1 MKLDFNQLHTHSC
14 ASKRDALSKVSDL
27 VSEAKRLGQRS
38 VAVTDHG
45 ILHSIP
51 ELFREC
57 AKQGIK
63 PIAGCELYLTD
74 DVHNP
79 ESKTNYH
86 QLLLAINDTGW
97 KNLMKLSSEAFHHFH
112 NRPRIDWAMME
123 KYSEGIIATSSCL
136 SGCIPKSI
144 IARDGQTAI
153 LLNRYKR
160 IFGDRFYLEIQPT
173 PIPEQQIVNKELVR
187 RSKMFSVPIIATGDV
202 HYAKQEDYKAHQGML
217 ALGWSKKLKHP
228 DEPAYP
234 CEEHYWMKPG
244 ELILEE
250 FVAQGFDREVI
261 IEAINNTGK
270 IVDLVDFKLEKKKD
284 LLPEFPLPEGVID
297 KNRYIGDLV
306 KEGMLRKYQPVTKEV
321 VERIKFELDVI
332 REKGYVDYF
341 LVVADAIKHG
351 KEIGIIFA
359 PGRGS
364 GGGSVVAYC
373 LDITEVDPLEYGL
386 YFERF
391 LDVTRFKMPDI
402 DTDVEDV
409 RRYELINYLRSKYG
423 TDKVSQVANYGRMT
437 ARLAFKNACMVYD
450 IPFKEAKR
458 ITELVDNSPNMTIE
472 KARSLNQELVYFM
485 DTCSD
490 KFKQKDNNAFVSAR
504 EISWMAQKFEGVID
518 KLGKHAGG
526 VLIASEP
533 IADYFPTYLP
543 DHNDKDTVVSQWDKD
558 DLEELGGVKFDFL
571 GLKTLRMIGLAVKS
585 IEAEHGIKIDAN
597 EIMRS
602 PKDPKVY
609 ELISTGK
616 TQNMFQFGSSMMQ
629 GLCQRVAP
637 KEFMDI
643 VAITSL
649 GRPAALNSGDTQRWI
664 DIRNGASEE
673 VYSHPD
679 EVQVTGETKG
689 IIAFQEH
696 VMKLVNVFAGW
707 TLGKGDSLRKKSVE
721 ELETMRDEFVS
732 DAANLSGCDTL
743 ESVMAFE
750 ICMHEL
756 WDRII
761 AYSGYGFN
769 KSHAVAYSMIT
780 YMTAWLEVYYPANWI
795 AAIMSTKMS
804 DKETIAQGLADIK
817 ANGFEFN
824 PPDINK
830 SELIFTAHNNK
841 ITFPLSVIN
850 GVGDKAVQAI
860 MDARKP
866 LGIGS
871 KGYKVASN
879 EKERGF
885 AIDAYIKTPIPEE
898 PFTSLED
905 ILSRIPKR
913 TLNAKVMKGLIF
925 AGAFDSLYPTTTR
938 FGIYANY
945 LQLKGESSNKI
956 ASILGDM
963 PPWNDTEKANWE
975 KDLLGVYISCHP
987 LQKYHFRNWQE
998 FSEGGKALVGGIVT
1012 KVKSFLDKKKNK
1024 MAFVSLDTYQG
1035 QREVVV
1041 FSSTYSKFE
1050 HLLKVDSVVMIDG
1063 KKQNESLL
1071 ANSIKTLEV

>member
-1 MKLDFNQLHTHSC
+1 MDRLDFVQLHTHSC

-27 VSEAKRLGQRS
+27 VAEAKRLGQRGI
-38 VAVTDHG
+38 AVTDHG
-45 ILHSIP
+45 VLHSIP
-51 ELFREC
+51 ELYREC
-57 AKQGIK
+57 RKQGIK
-63 PIAGCELYLTD
+63 PVAGFEGYLCE
-74 DVHNP
+74 DVNDP
-79 ESKTNYH
+79 ECKTNYH
-86 QLLLAINDTGW
+86 QVLIAINETGW
-97 KNLMKLSSEAFHHFH
+97 KNLMRLSSEAFTHFH
-112 NRPRIDWAMME
+112 NRPRFDWAMME

-136 SGCIPKSI
+136 SGVIPKAI
-144 IARDGQTAI
+144 INGGNAMGYLR
-153 LLNRYKR
+153 RYER

-173 PIPEQQIVNKELVR
+173 PIPEQQIVNKVLVDIAEVTGV
-187 RSKMFSVPIIATGDV
+187 KLVATGDV
-202 HYAKQEDYKAHQGML
+202 HYAKQEDYLAHQGVL
-217 ALGWSKKLKHP
+217 ALGWAKKLKHP

-250 FVAQGFDREVI
+250 FVSQGFDRETI
-261 IEAINNTGK
+261 ITAINNTGV
-270 IVDLVDFKLEKKKD
+270 ILDRVDFDLKKKKD
-284 LLPEFPLPEGVID
+284 LLPEFPLPQGVTD
-297 KNRYIGDLV
+297 KNTYIGQLV
-306 KEGMLRKYQPVTKEV
+306 KEGMLRKYKPVTQEV
-321 VERIKFELDVI
+321 VDRIKFELSVI
-332 REKGYVDYF
+332 KEKGYVDYF
-341 LVVADAIKHG
+341 LVVADAIKWG
-351 KEIGIIFA
+351 KENDIIFA

-391 LDVTRFKMPDI
+391 LDISRFKMPDI

-472 KARSLNQELVYFM
+472 KARSLHPGLVYFM

-504 EISWMAQKFEGVID
+504 EISWMASKFEGVID

-533 IADYFPTYLP
+533 IAEYFPTYLP
-543 DHNDKDTVVSQWDKD
+543 DHNDKGTVVSQWDKD

-585 IEAEHGIKIDAN
+585 IETEHGVKIDPN

-664 DIRNGASEE
+664 DIRNGLSEE

-721 ELETMRDEFVS
+721 ELEAMREEFLNDS
-732 DAANLSGCDTL
+732 IGLRGELPTSGFA
-743 ESVMAFE
+743 SQMN
-750 ICMHEL
+750 EL

-780 YMTAWLEVYYPANWI
+780 YMTAWLELYYPAHWLS
-795 AAIMSTKMS
+795 AIMSTKMG
-804 DKETIAQGLADIK
+804 DKEVIAQGLADIK
-817 ANGFEFN
+817 SNGFEFN

-830 SELIFTAHNNK
+830 SELIFTAHDNK

-860 MDARKP
+860 MDAR
-866 LGIGS
+866 
-871 KGYKVASN
+871 YKYKDYLDSGQEVW
-879 EKERGF
+879 
-885 AIDAYIKTPIPEE
+885 
-898 PFTSLED
+898 FTSETVYPYESLED

-925 AGAFDSLYPTTTR
+925 AGAFDSLYTELER
-938 FGIYANY
+938 CDIYSKY
-945 LQLKGESSNKI
+945 LHLKGERLSKI
-956 ASILGDM
+956 MEFEEKERFNWSDTTKAS
-963 PPWNDTEKANWE
+963 WE
-975 KDLLGVYISCHP
+975 KDLLGVYITSHP
-987 LQKYHFRNWQE
+987 LQKFHFRNWQE
-998 FSEGGKALVGGIVT
+998 YSEGGQVLVGGIVT

-1041 FSSTYSKFE
+1041 FSSTYAKFE
-1050 HLLKVDSVVMIDG
+1050 HLLVVDSVVMIDG

-1071 ANSIKTLEV
+1071 ANKIKTLEVN

>member
-1 MKLDFNQLHTHSC
+1 MTDIHRYTDVSSYNGLTALDFNQLHTHSC

-27 VSEAKRLGQRS
+27 VAEAKRLGQRGIAIS
-38 VAVTDHG
+38 DHG
-45 ILHSIP
+45 VLHAIP
-51 ELFREC
+51 ELYREC
-57 AKQGIK
+57 RKQGIK
-63 PIAGCELYLTD
+63 PVAAMEGYLTE
-74 DVHNP
+74 DVNDP
-79 ESKTNYH
+79 DSKTNYH
-86 QLLLAINDTGW
+86 QVLIAINETGW
-97 KNLMKLSSEAFHHFH
+97 KNLMKLSSEAFTHFH

-136 SGCIPKSI
+136 SGVIPTVFKTGGDKQQ
-144 IARDGQTAI
+144 AYDY
-153 LLNRYKR
+153 LNRYLD

-187 RSKMFSVPIIATGDV
+187 MHQATNIPLVATGDV
-202 HYAKQEDYKAHQGML
+202 HYAKQEDYLAHQGVL
-217 ALGWSKKLKHP
+217 ALGWAKKLKHP

-250 FVAQGFDREVI
+250 FVAQGFDRETI
-261 IEAINNTGK
+261 ITAINNTGV
-270 IVDLVDFKLEKKKD
+270 ILDRVDFDLKKEKD
-284 LLPEFPLPEGVID
+284 LLPEFPLPQGVTD
-297 KNRYIGDLV
+297 KNVYIGQLV
-306 KEGMLRKYQPVTKEV
+306 KEGMLRKYKPVTQEV
-321 VERIKFELDVI
+321 VDRIKFELSVI
-332 REKGYVDYF
+332 KEKGYVDYF
-341 LVVADAIKHG
+341 LVVADAIKKG

-364 GGGSVVAYC
+364 GASSVVAYC

-391 LDVTRFKMPDI
+391 LDITRFKMPDI

-423 TDKVSQVANYGRMT
+423 VEMVSQIANYGRMT
-437 ARLAFKNACMVYD
+437 ARLAFKNACMIYD

-472 KARSLNQELVYFM
+472 KARSLNPDLVYFM
-485 DTCSD
+485 DKSTE
-490 KFKQKDNNAFVSAR
+490 KFEQKDNKGTFVTAR

-543 DHNDKDTVVSQWDKD
+543 DHNDKDTVVCQFDKD
-558 DLEELGGVKFDFL
+558 DLEELGGTKFDFL

-585 IEAEHGIKIDAN
+585 IEAEHGVKIDAN

-664 DIRNGASEE
+664 DIRNGLSEE

-696 VMKLVNVFAGW
+696 VMKLVNIFAGW

-721 ELETMRDEFVS
+721 ELEAMRDDFVY
-732 DAANLSGCDTL
+732 D
-743 ESVMAFE
+743 SVVHYGFASFGTEKDRDDFKSQMN
-750 ICMHEL
+750 EL

-780 YMTAWLEVYYPANWI
+780 YITAWLEVYYPAHWLS
-795 AAIMSTKMS
+795 AIMSTKMG
-804 DKETIAQGLADIK
+804 DKEVIAQGLADIK

-830 SELIFTAHNNK
+830 SELIFTAHDNK

-850 GVGDKAVQAI
+850 GVGDKAVAVI
-860 MDARKP
+860 
-866 LGIGS
+866 L
-871 KGYKVASN
+871 
-879 EKERGF
+879 EER
-885 AIDAYIKTPIPEE
+885 AKKS
-898 PFTSLED
+898 FTSLED
-905 ILSRIPKR
+905 ILSLVPKR
-913 TLNAKVMKGLIF
+913 SVNAKVMKGLIF

-975 KDLLGVYISCHP
+975 KELLGVYISAHP

-1012 KVKSFLDKKKNK
+1012 KVKSFLDKNKNK

-1041 FSSTYSKFE
+1041 FSSTYTKFE
-1050 HLLKVDSVVMIDG
+1050 YLLKVDSVVMIDG

-1071 ANSIKTLEV
+1071 ANSIKTLEVN

>member
-1 MKLDFNQLHTHSC
+1 MTDELTVLDFNQIHTHSC

-27 VSEAKRLGQRS
+27 VSEAKRLNQRAI
-38 VAVTDHG
+38 AVTDHG
-45 ILHSIP
+45 VIHAVP

-57 AKQGIK
+57 RKQGIK
-63 PIAGCELYLTD
+63 AIAGMEGYLCE
-74 DVHNP
+74 DVNDP
-79 ESKTNYH
+79 DSKTNYH
-86 QLLLAINDTGW
+86 QLLIAINETGW
-97 KNLMKLSSEAFHHFH
+97 KNIMRLSSEAYTHFH
-112 NRPRIDWAMME
+112 NRPRFDWAMME

-136 SGCIPKSI
+136 SGVIPK
-144 IARDGQTAI
+144 AI
-153 LLNRYKR
+153 TEGNGVKVRELLYRYAN

-173 PIPEQQIVNKELVR
+173 PIPEQQMVNKELVYLSGR
-187 RSKMFSVPIIATGDV
+187 HGYPLVATGDV
-202 HYAKQEDYKAHQGML
+202 HYAKQEDYLAHQGVL
-217 ALGWSKKLKHP
+217 ALGWAKKLKHP

-250 FVAQGFDREVI
+250 FVAQGFDRETI
-261 IEAINNTGK
+261 ITAINNTGV
-270 IVDLVDFKLEKKKD
+270 IVDRVDFDLKKEKD
-284 LLPEFPLPEGVID
+284 LLPEFPLPEGVTD
-297 KNRYIGDLV
+297 KNKYIGEMV
-306 KEGMLRKYQPVTKEV
+306 KEGMLRKYKPVTKEV
-321 VERIKFELDVI
+321 VERIKFELSVI
-332 REKGYVDYF
+332 KEKGYVDYF
-341 LVVADAIKHG
+341 LVVADAIKWG
-351 KEIGIIFA
+351 KQQGIIFA

-373 LDITEVDPLEYGL
+373 LDITEVDPIEYNL

-423 TDKVSQVANYGRMT
+423 SDMVSQVANYGRMT

-458 ITELVDNSPNMTIE
+458 ITELVDASPNMTIE

-490 KFKQKDNNAFVSAR
+490 KFKQKDNDAFVSAR
-504 EISWMAQKFEGVID
+504 EISWMAMKFEGVMD

-533 IADYFPTYLP
+533 IKNYFPTYLP
-543 DHNDKDTVVSQWDKD
+543 DHNDPDTVVAQWDKD

-585 IEAEHGIKIDAN
+585 IEAEHRVKIDPN

-637 KEFMDI
+637 TQFMDI

-664 DIRNGASEE
+664 DIRNGLSEE

-696 VMKLVNVFAGW
+696 VMRLVNVFAGW

-721 ELETMRDEFVS
+721 ELEAMRRDFIDDCIDNRINLGSKFADMVS
-732 DAANLSGCDTL
+732 L
-743 ESVMAFE
+743 ENQMD
-750 ICMHEL
+750 EL

-769 KSHAVAYSMIT
+769 KSHAVAYSMVT

-817 ANGFEFN
+817 ANGFDFN

-830 SELIFTAHNNK
+830 SETIFTAHNNK

-850 GVGDKAVQAI
+850 GVGDKAVESI
-860 MDARKP
+860 M
-866 LGIGS
+866 
-871 KGYKVASN
+871 
-879 EKERGF
+879 KERS
-885 AIDAYIKTPIPEE
+885 KQ

-913 TLNAKVMKGLIF
+913 QLNAKVMKGLIF
-925 AGAFDSLYPTTTR
+925 AGAFDSLYPELDR
-938 FGIYANY
+938 QAIYEDY
-945 LQLKGESSNKI
+945 MVIKGESKKKLEEV
-956 ASILGDM
+956 ASQE
-963 PPWNDTEKANWE
+963 WNDTVKANWE
-975 KDLLGVYISCHP
+975 KDLLGVYISAHP

-998 FSEGGKALVGGIVT
+998 FVDGGQALVGGIIT
-1012 KVKSFLDKKKNK
+1012 KVKAFNDKKGNR

-1041 FSSTYSKFE
+1041 FSSTYAKFE
-1050 HLLKVDSVVMIDG
+1050 NLLVVDSVVMIDG

-1071 ANSIKTLEV
+1071 SNSIKTLSV

>member
-1 MKLDFNQLHTHSC
+1 MKLDFNQLHTHDC
-14 ASKRDALSKVSDL
+14 GSKRDSSSRTADL
-27 VSEAKRLGQRS
+27 VAEAVKNGQRGL
-38 VAVTDHG
+38 AVTNHG
-45 ILHSIP
+45 VLHTIP

-57 AKQGIK
+57 RKQGIK
-63 PIAGCELYLTD
+63 AVAGMEGYLCE
-74 DVHNP
+74 DVNDQ
-79 ESKTNYH
+79 ECKTNYH
-86 QLLLAINDTGW
+86 QVLIAINETGW
-97 KNLMKLSSEAFHHFH
+97 KNLMRLSSEAFTLFH
-112 NRPRIDWAMME
+112 NRPRFDWAMME

-136 SGCIPKSI
+136 SGVIPK
-144 IARDGQTAI
+144 AI
-153 LLNRYKR
+153 LEGDQSVVRHLLSRYYG

-173 PIPEQQIVNKELVR
+173 PIPEQQIVNKELVNLA
-187 RSKMFSVPIIATGDV
+187 KWHNFPLVATGDV
-202 HYAKQEDYKAHQGML
+202 HYAKQEDYLAHQGVL
-217 ALGWSKKLKHP
+217 ALGWAKKLKHP

-250 FVAQGFDREVI
+250 FVAQGFDRETIVT
-261 IEAINNTGK
+261 AINNTGV
-270 IVDLVDFKLEKKKD
+270 ILDRVDFDLKKEKD
-284 LLPEFPLPEGVID
+284 LLPEFPLPQGVTD
-297 KNRYIGDLV
+297 KNAYIGQLV
-306 KEGMLRKYQPVTKEV
+306 KEGMLRKYKPVTQEV
-321 VERIKFELDVI
+321 VDRIKFELSVI
-332 REKGYVDYF
+332 KEKGYVDYF
-341 LVVADAIKHG
+341 LVEADAIKKG
-351 KEIGIIFA
+351 KEMGIIFA

-364 GGGSVVAYC
+364 GASSIVAFC

-391 LDVTRFKMPDI
+391 LDITRSKLPDI
-402 DTDVEDV
+402 DTDVEDL

-490 KFKQKDNNAFVSAR
+490 KFKQKDNDAFVSAR
-504 EISWMAQKFEGVID
+504 EISWMASKFEGVID

-585 IEAEHGIKIDAN
+585 IEAEHGVKIDPN

-664 DIRNGASEE
+664 DIRNGLSEE

-679 EVQVTGETKG
+679 EIQVTGETKG

-721 ELETMRDEFVS
+721 ELEAMRDQFVFDACDYNSTTIASEFA
-732 DAANLSGCDTL
+732 DQMD
-743 ESVMAFE
+743 
-750 ICMHEL
+750 EL

-817 ANGFEFN
+817 SNGFEFN

-830 SELIFTAHNNK
+830 SELIFTAHNNR

-850 GVGDKAVQAI
+850 GVGDKAVQVI
-860 MDARKP
+860 
-866 LGIGS
+866 L
-871 KGYKVASN
+871 
-879 EKERGF
+879 EER
-885 AIDAYIKTPIPEE
+885 AKQ

-905 ILSRIPKR
+905 ILSRVPKR
-913 TLNAKVMKGLIF
+913 SVNAKVMKGLIF
-925 AGAFDSLYPTTTR
+925 AGAFDSLYPQLTR
-938 FGIYANY
+938 LGIYAQY
-945 LQLKGESSNKI
+945 MHIKGLDKKARETLLVEEQK
-956 ASILGDM
+956 G
-963 PPWNDTEKANWE
+963 WNDTVKANWE
-975 KDLLGVYISCHP
+975 KELLGVYISAHP

-998 FSEGGKALVGGIVT
+998 FSEGGQALVGGIVT

-1024 MAFVSLDTYQG
+1024 MAFVTLDTYQG

-1041 FSSTYSKFE
+1041 FSSTYAKFE
-1050 HLLKVDSVVMIDG
+1050 HLLAVDSVVMIDG

-1071 ANSIKTLEV
+1071 ANKIKTLEVN

>member
-1 MKLDFNQLHTHSC
+1 MDQLTVLDFNQIHTHSC

-27 VSEAKRLGQRS
+27 VAEAKRLGQRAIAIS
-38 VAVTDHG
+38 DHG
-45 ILHSIP
+45 VLHAIP
-51 ELFREC
+51 ELYREC
-57 AKQGIK
+57 RKQGVK
-63 PIAGCELYLTD
+63 PIAAMEGYLTE
-74 DVHNP
+74 DVNDP
-79 ESKTNYH
+79 DCKTNYH
-86 QLLLAINDTGW
+86 QLLIAINETGW
-97 KNLMKLSSEAFHHFH
+97 KNLMRLSSEAYTHFH
-112 NRPRIDWAMME
+112 NRPRFDWAMME

-136 SGCIPKSI
+136 SGVIPKAI
-144 IARDGQTAI
+144 IEGNTQLAHE
-153 LLNRYKR
+153 LLVRYIS

-173 PIPEQQIVNKELVR
+173 PIPEQQIVNKYLVGMA
-187 RSKMFSVPIIATGDV
+187 KATNTPLVATGDV
-202 HYAKQEDYKAHQGML
+202 HYAKQEDYLAHQGVL
-217 ALGWSKKLKHP
+217 ALGWAKKLKHP

-250 FVAQGFDREVI
+250 FVSQGFDRETIVT
-261 IEAINNTGK
+261 AINNTGV
-270 IVDLVDFKLEKKKD
+270 IVDRVDFELKKEKD
-284 LLPEFPLPEGVID
+284 LLPEYKLPSNFED
-297 KNRYIGDLV
+297 KEAYIGYLV
-306 KEGMLRKYQPVTKEV
+306 KEGMLRKYKPVTQEV
-321 VERIKFELDVI
+321 VDRIRFELSVI
-332 REKGYVDYF
+332 KEKGYVDYF
-341 LVVADAIKHG
+341 LVVSDAIQWG
-351 KEIGIIFA
+351 KEQGIIFA

-373 LDITEVDPLEYGL
+373 LDITEVDPIEYNL

-409 RRYELINYLRSKYG
+409 RRYELINYLRGKYG
-423 TDKVSQVANYGRMT
+423 SEMVSQVANYGRMT

-458 ITELVDNSPNMTIE
+458 ITELVDGSPNMTID

-490 KFKQKDNNAFVSAR
+490 KFKQKDNDAFVSAR
-504 EISWMAQKFEGVID
+504 EISWMAQKFEGVMD

-533 IADYFPTYLP
+533 IANYFPTYLP
-543 DHNDKDTVVSQWDKD
+543 DHLDKDTVVCQWDKD

-585 IEAEHGIKIDAN
+585 IKAEHGVKIDPN

-637 KEFMDI
+637 TKFMDI

-664 DIRNGASEE
+664 DIRNGLSEE

-696 VMKLVNVFAGW
+696 VMRLVNVFAGW

-721 ELETMRDEFVS
+721 ELEAMREEFLHDS
-732 DAANLSGCDTL
+732 CSRGYLYDW
-743 ESVMAFE
+743 
-750 ICMHEL
+750 MHEL

-780 YMTAWLEVYYPANWI
+780 YMTAYLELYYPAHWLS
-795 AAIMSTKMS
+795 AIMSTKMG
-804 DKETIAQGLADIK
+804 DKEVIAQGLADIK

-830 SELIFTAHNNK
+830 SETIFTAHNNK

-850 GVGDKAVQAI
+850 GVGDKAVQSI
-860 MDARKP
+860 M
-866 LGIGS
+866 
-871 KGYKVASN
+871 
-879 EKERGF
+879 KERS
-885 AIDAYIKTPIPEE
+885 KQ

-913 TLNAKVMKGLIF
+913 QLNAKVMKGLIF
-925 AGAFDSLYPTTTR
+925 AGAFDNLYPDKTR
-938 FGIYANY
+938 EGIYIKY
-945 LQLKGESSNKI
+945 LHAKGESLNSVIKMM
-956 ASILGDM
+956 DKF
-963 PPWNDTEKANWE
+963 PPWSDTEKANWE
-975 KDLLGVYISCHP
+975 KELLGVYISAHP

-998 FSEGGKALVGGIVT
+998 FNEGGQALVGGIIT
-1012 KVKSFLDKKKNK
+1012 KVKSFLDKNKNK

-1041 FSSTYSKFE
+1041 FSSTYAKFE
-1050 HLLKVDSVVMIDG
+1050 SLLVVDSVVMIDG

-1071 ANSIKTLEV
+1071 ANSIKILSV

>member
-27 VSEAKRLGQRS
+27 VAEAKRLGQRGIAIS
-38 VAVTDHG
+38 DHG
-45 ILHSIP
+45 VLHAIP
-51 ELFREC
+51 ELYREC
-57 AKQGIK
+57 RKQGIK
-63 PIAGCELYLTD
+63 AVAAMEGYLCE
-74 DVHNP
+74 DVNDP
-79 ESKTNYH
+79 ECKTNYH
-86 QLLLAINDTGW
+86 QVLIAINETGW
-97 KNLMKLSSEAFHHFH
+97 KNLMRLSSETFTHFH
-112 NRPRIDWAMME
+112 NRPRFDWAMME

-136 SGCIPKSI
+136 SGVIPKAI
-144 IARDGQTAI
+144 INKDESPVR
-153 LLNRYKR
+153 LLERYKC

-173 PIPEQQIVNKELVR
+173 PIPDQQIVNKDLIFLAKRTGTPLV
-187 RSKMFSVPIIATGDV
+187 ATGDV
-202 HYAKQEDYKAHQGML
+202 HYAKQEDYLAHQGVL
-217 ALGWSKKLKHP
+217 ALGWAKKLKHP

-250 FVAQGFDREVI
+250 FVAQGFDRETI
-261 IEAINNTGK
+261 ITAINNTGV
-270 IVDLVDFKLEKKKD
+270 ILDRVDFDLKKEKD
-284 LLPEFPLPEGVID
+284 LLPEFPLPKNYFLD
-297 KNRYIGDLV
+297 KNAYIGQLV
-306 KEGMLRKYQPVTKEV
+306 KEGMLRKYKSVTQEV
-321 VERIKFELDVI
+321 VDRIKFELSVI
-332 REKGYVDYF
+332 KEKGYVDYF
-341 LVVADAIKHG
+341 LVVADAIKWG
-351 KEIGIIFA
+351 KENDIIFA

-391 LDVTRFKMPDI
+391 LDISRFKMPDI

-423 TDKVSQVANYGRMT
+423 TDNVSQVANYGRMT

-450 IPFKEAKR
+450 IPFKEAKK

-472 KARSLNQELVYFM
+472 KARSLNQELIYFM

-490 KFKQKDNNAFVSAR
+490 KFKQKDNDAFVSAR
-504 EISWMAQKFEGVID
+504 EISWMASKFEGVID

-526 VLIASEP
+526 VLIANEP

-543 DHNDKDTVVSQWDKD
+543 DHNDKDTIVAQWDKD
-558 DLEELGGVKFDFL
+558 DLEELGAVKFDFL

-585 IEAEHGIKIDAN
+585 IEAEHGVKIDPN

-629 GLCQRVAP
+629 GLCQRVVP

-664 DIRNGASEE
+664 DIRNGLSEE

-679 EVQVTGETKG
+679 EVHVTGETKG

-721 ELETMRDEFVS
+721 ELEDMRQEFIQ
-732 DAANLSGCDTL
+732 D
-743 ESVMAFE
+743 
-750 ICMHEL
+750 CMDHKGFTTDKNYSLQMNEL

-780 YMTAWLEVYYPANWI
+780 YMTAWLKLYYPAHWLS
-795 AAIMSTKMS
+795 AIMSTKMG
-804 DKETIAQGLADIK
+804 DKEVIAQGLADIK

-830 SELIFTAHNNK
+830 SELIFTAHNNR

-850 GVGDKAVQAI
+850 GVGDKAVQVI
-860 MDARKP
+860 
-866 LGIGS
+866 L
-871 KGYKVASN
+871 
-879 EKERGF
+879 EERT
-885 AIDAYIKTPIPEE
+885 KQ

-905 ILSRIPKR
+905 ILSRVPKR
-913 TLNAKVMKGLIF
+913 SVNAKVMKGLIF
-925 AGAFDSLYPTTTR
+925 AGAFDSLYPKWNR
-938 FGIYANY
+938 QMIYVAYMNI
-945 LQLKGESSNKI
+945 KGMTKKEKETLS
-956 ASILGDM
+956 ALE
-963 PPWNDTEKANWE
+963 WNDTIKANWE
-975 KDLLGVYISCHP
+975 KELLGVYISAHP

-998 FSEGGKALVGGIVT
+998 FNEGGQALVGGIVT

-1041 FSSTYSKFE
+1041 FSSTYAKFE
-1050 HLLKVDSVVMIDG
+1050 HLLVVDSVVMIDG

-1071 ANSIKTLEV
+1071 ANKIKTLEV

>member
-1 MKLDFNQLHTHSC
+1 MTDELTVKLDFNQLHTHSC
-14 ASKRDALSKVSDL
+14 ASKRDALSRVDDL
-27 VSEAKRLGQRS
+27 VAEAKRLGQRGI
-38 VAVTDHG
+38 AVTDHG
-45 ILHSIP
+45 VLHSIP
-51 ELFREC
+51 ELYREC
-57 AKQGIK
+57 RKQGIK
-63 PIAGCELYLTD
+63 AVAGMEGYLCED
-74 DVHNP
+74 INNP
-79 ESKTNYH
+79 DSKTNYH
-86 QLLLAINDTGW
+86 QVLIAINETGW
-97 KNLMKLSSEAFHHFH
+97 KNLMRLSSEAFHHFH
-112 NRPRIDWAMME
+112 NRPRFDWAMME

-136 SGCIPKSI
+136 SGVIPTVFKTGGDKQQ
-144 IARDGQTAI
+144 AYDY
-153 LLNRYKR
+153 LNRYLD

-187 RSKMFSVPIIATGDV
+187 MHQATNIPLVATGDV
-202 HYAKQEDYKAHQGML
+202 HYAKQEDYLAHQGVL

-250 FVAQGFDREVI
+250 FVAQGFDRETI
-261 IEAINNTGK
+261 ITAINNTGV
-270 IVDLVDFKLEKKKD
+270 ILDRVDFDLKKEKD
-284 LLPEFPLPEGVID
+284 LLPEFPLPEGVTD
-297 KNRYIGDLV
+297 KNAYIGQLV
-306 KEGMLRKYQPVTKEV
+306 KEGMLRKYKPVTQEV
-321 VERIKFELDVI
+321 VDRIKFELSVI
-332 REKGYVDYF
+332 KEKGYVDYF
-341 LVVADAIKHG
+341 LVVADAIKRG

-364 GGGSVVAYC
+364 GASSVVAYC

-391 LDVTRFKMPDI
+391 LDITRFKMPDI

-423 TDKVSQVANYGRMT
+423 VDMVSQIANYGRMT

-472 KARSLNQELVYFM
+472 KARSLNPDLVHFM
-485 DTCSD
+485 DKSTE
-490 KFKQKDNNAFVSAR
+490 KFEQKDNKGTFVTAR

-543 DHNDKDTVVSQWDKD
+543 DHNDKDTVVCQFDKD
-558 DLEELGGVKFDFL
+558 DLEELGGTKFDFL

-585 IEAEHGIKIDAN
+585 IEAEHGVKIDAN

-616 TQNMFQFGSSMMQ
+616 TQNMFQFGSSMMS

-664 DIRNGASEE
+664 DIRNGMSEE

-679 EVQVTGETKG
+679 EVQVTGETRG

-707 TLGKGDSLRKKSVE
+707 TLGRGDSLRKKSPE
-721 ELETMRDEFVS
+721 ELEAMREEFIS
-732 DAANLSGCDTL
+732 DSCDL
-743 ESVMAFE
+743 YNEDYMLGQPFYKQ
-750 ICMHEL
+750 MNEL

-780 YMTAWLEVYYPANWI
+780 YMTAWLELYYPAHWLS
-795 AAIMSTKMS
+795 AIMSTKMG
-804 DKETIAQGLADIK
+804 DKEVIAQGLAGIK

-830 SELIFTAHNNK
+830 SELIFTAHDNR

-850 GVGDKAVQAI
+850 GVGDKAVQMI
-860 MDARKP
+860 LDAR
-866 LGIGS
+866 
-871 KGYKVASN
+871 YKYKDYMDSGM
-879 EKERGF
+879 EFWCTGGT
-885 AIDAYIKTPIPEE
+885 IY
-898 PFTSLED
+898 PFDSLED
-905 ILSRIPKR
+905 FMERVTKK
-913 TLNAKVMKGLIF
+913 TVNAKVMKGLIF
-925 AGAFDSLYPTTTR
+925 AGAFDSLYPELER
-938 FGIYANY
+938 CDIYSKY
-945 LQLKGESSNKI
+945 LHLKGERLSKI
-956 ASILGDM
+956 M
-963 PPWNDTEKANWE
+963 EFEEKERFNWNDTTKANWE
-975 KDLLGVYISCHP
+975 KELLGVYITSHP
-987 LQKYHFRNWQE
+987 LQKFHFRNWQE
-998 FSEGGKALVGGIVT
+998 YPDYGNALIGGIVT
-1012 KVKSFLDKKKNK
+1012 KVKAFNDKKGNR

-1041 FSSTYSKFE
+1041 FSSTYAKFE

>member
-14 ASKRDALSKVSDL
+14 ASKRDALSRVDDL
-27 VSEAKRLGQRS
+27 VAEAKRLGQRGI
-38 VAVTDHG
+38 AVTDHG
-45 ILHSIP
+45 VLHAVP

-57 AKQGIK
+57 RKQGIK
-63 PIAGCELYLTD
+63 AVAGFEGYLTE
-74 DVHNP
+74 DVSNP

-86 QLLLAINDTGW
+86 QLLIAINETGW
-97 KNLMKLSSEAFHHFH
+97 KNLMRLSSEAHTHFH
-112 NRPRIDWAMME
+112 NRPRFDWAMME

-136 SGCIPKSI
+136 SGVIPKAI
-144 IARDGQTAI
+144 ISGNDTNVI
-153 LLNRYKR
+153 LNRYLT

-173 PIPEQQIVNKELVR
+173 PIPEQQIVNKELVTM
-187 RSKMFSVPIIATGDV
+187 SKIFGVPLVATGDV
-202 HYAKQEDYKAHQGML
+202 HYAKQEDYLAHQGVL
-217 ALGWSKKLKHP
+217 ALGWAKKLKHP
-228 DEPAYP
+228 DEPSYP

-250 FVAQGFDREVI
+250 FVAQGFDCETIVT
-261 IEAINNTGK
+261 AINNTGV
-270 IVDLVDFKLEKKKD
+270 ILDRVDFDLKKEKD
-284 LLPEFPLPEGVID
+284 LLPEFPLPQGVTD
-297 KNRYIGDLV
+297 KNAYIGQLV
-306 KEGMLRKYQPVTKEV
+306 KEGMLRKYKPVTQEV
-321 VERIKFELDVI
+321 VDRIKFELSVI
-332 REKGYVDYF
+332 KEKGYVDYF
-341 LVVADAIKHG
+341 LVVADAIKWG
-351 KEIGIIFA
+351 KESDIIFA

-391 LDVTRFKMPDI
+391 LDISRFKMPDI

-450 IPFKEAKR
+450 IPFKEAKK

-490 KFKQKDNNAFVSAR
+490 KFKQKDNDAFVSAR
-504 EISWMAQKFEGVID
+504 EISWMASKFEGVID

-585 IEAEHGIKIDAN
+585 IEAEHGVKIDPN

-664 DIRNGASEE
+664 DIRNGLSEE

-721 ELETMRDEFVS
+721 ELEAMRDEFIVNSIDHMLKGYRKES
-732 DAANLSGCDTL
+732 DVLALSNQ
-743 ESVMAFE
+743 MN
-750 ICMHEL
+750 EL

-780 YMTAWLEVYYPANWI
+780 YMTAWLELYYPAHWLS
-795 AAIMSTKMS
+795 AIMSTKMG
-804 DKETIAQGLADIK
+804 DKEVIAQGLADIK

-830 SELIFTAHNNK
+830 SELIFTAHNNR

-850 GVGDKAVQAI
+850 GVGDKAVQVI
-860 MDARKP
+860 
-866 LGIGS
+866 L
-871 KGYKVASN
+871 
-879 EKERGF
+879 EER
-885 AIDAYIKTPIPEE
+885 AKQ

-905 ILSRIPKR
+905 ILSRVPKR
-913 TLNAKVMKGLIF
+913 SVNAKVMKGLIF
-925 AGAFDSLYPTTTR
+925 AGAFDSLYPDKTR
-938 FGIYANY
+938 ESIYIEY
-945 LQLKGESSNKI
+945 LHAKGESLNSVTKTMDKF
-956 ASILGDM
+956 S
-963 PPWNDTEKANWE
+963 PWNDTEKANWE
-975 KDLLGVYISCHP
+975 KELLGVYISAHP
-987 LQKYHFRNWQE
+987 LQKYHFRNWQQ
-998 FSEGGKALVGGIVT
+998 FSEGGQALVGGIVT
-1012 KVKSFLDKKKNK
+1012 KVKAFNDKNGNR

-1041 FSSTYSKFE
+1041 FSSTYAKFE
-1050 HLLKVDSVVMIDG
+1050 HLLVIDSVVMIDG

>member
-1 MKLDFNQLHTHSC
+1 MNQFTVLDFNQLHTHSC

-27 VSEAKRLGQRS
+27 VAEAKRLGQRGIAIS
-38 VAVTDHG
+38 DHG
-45 ILHSIP
+45 VLHAIP
-51 ELFREC
+51 ELYREC
-57 AKQGIK
+57 RKQGIK
-63 PIAGCELYLTD
+63 AVAAMEGYLCE
-74 DVHNP
+74 DVNDP
-79 ESKTNYH
+79 ECKTNYH
-86 QLLLAINDTGW
+86 QVLIAINETGW
-97 KNLMKLSSEAFHHFH
+97 KNLMRLSSEAFTHFH
-112 NRPRIDWAMME
+112 NRPRFDWAMME

-136 SGCIPKSI
+136 SGVIPKAI
-144 IARDGQTAI
+144 ISGDEKLFI
-153 LLNRYKR
+153 YLDRYEF

-173 PIPEQQIVNKELVR
+173 PIPEQQIVNRKLVEIANLR
-187 RSKMFSVPIIATGDV
+187 DIPLIATGDV
-202 HYAKQEDYKAHQGML
+202 HYAKQEDYLAHQGVL
-217 ALGWSKKLKHP
+217 ALGWAKKLKHP

-250 FVAQGFDREVI
+250 FVSQGFDREI
-261 IEAINNTGK
+261 IITAINNTGV
-270 IVDLVDFKLEKKKD
+270 IVDHVDFDLKKEKD
-284 LLPEFPLPEGVID
+284 LLPEFSLPEEAAS
-297 KNRYIGDLV
+297 KESYIGALV
-306 KEGMLRKYQPVTKEV
+306 KEGMMRKYKPVTKEV
-321 VERIKFELDVI
+321 VERIKFELSVI
-332 REKGYVDYF
+332 KEKGYVDYF
-341 LVVADAIKHG
+341 LVVADAIKWG
-351 KEIGIIFA
+351 KQQGIIFA

-373 LDITEVDPLEYGL
+373 LDITEVDPIEYGL

-391 LDVTRFKMPDI
+391 LDITRFKMPDI

-423 TDKVSQVANYGRMT
+423 SEMVSQVANYGRMT

-458 ITELVDNSPNMTIE
+458 ITELVDGSPNMTIE

-490 KFKQKDNNAFVSAR
+490 KFKQKDNDAFVSAR
-504 EISWMAQKFEGVID
+504 EISWMAMKFEGVMD

-533 IADYFPTYLP
+533 IKNYFPTYLP
-543 DHNDKDTVVSQWDKD
+543 DHNDKDTIVAQWDKD

-585 IEAEHGIKIDAN
+585 IEAEHGVKIDPN
-597 EIMRS
+597 EVMRS

-637 KEFMDI
+637 TQFMDI

-664 DIRNGASEE
+664 DIRNGLSEE

-696 VMKLVNVFAGW
+696 VMRLVNVFAGW

-721 ELETMRDEFVS
+721 ELEAMRWEFID
-732 DAANLSGCDTL
+732 DACSVYKPHTIELETL
-743 ESVMAFE
+743 FIDQMK
-750 ICMHEL
+750 EL

-780 YMTAWLEVYYPANWI
+780 YITAWLEVYYPANWI

-804 DKETIAQGLADIK
+804 DKDTIAQGLADIK
-817 ANGFEFN
+817 VNGFEFN
-824 PPDINK
+824 PPDINL
-830 SELIFTAHNNK
+830 SEAIFTAHNNK

-860 MDARKP
+860 MDAR
-866 LGIGS
+866 
-871 KGYKVASN
+871 YKYKDYLDSGQEVW
-879 EKERGF
+879 
-885 AIDAYIKTPIPEE
+885 
-898 PFTSLED
+898 FTSETVYPYESLED

-925 AGAFDSLYPTTTR
+925 AGAFDSLYPNEDR
-938 FGIYANY
+938 CEIYLKY
-945 LQLKGESSNKI
+945 LKLKGATKKEQISFIEIDN
-956 ASILGDM
+956 D
-963 PPWNDTEKANWE
+963 WNDTVKANWE
-975 KDLLGVYISCHP
+975 KDLLGVYISAHP

-998 FSEGGKALVGGIVT
+998 FSEGGQALVGGIIT
-1012 KVKSFLDKKKNK
+1012 KVKAFNDKKGKR

-1041 FSSTYSKFE
+1041 FSSTYAKFE
-1050 HLLKVDSVVMIDG
+1050 SLLVVDSVVMIDG

-1071 ANSIKTLEV
+1071 ANKIKTLEVN

>member
-27 VSEAKRLGQRS
+27 VAEAKRLGQRGIAIS
-38 VAVTDHG
+38 DHG
-45 ILHSIP
+45 VLHAIP
-51 ELFREC
+51 ELYREC
-57 AKQGIK
+57 RKQGIK
-63 PIAGCELYLTD
+63 AVAAMEGYLCE
-74 DVHNP
+74 DVNDP
-79 ESKTNYH
+79 ECKTNYH
-86 QLLLAINDTGW
+86 QVLLAINETGW
-97 KNLMKLSSEAFHHFH
+97 KNLMRLSSEAFTHFH
-112 NRPRIDWAMME
+112 NRPRFDWAMME
-123 KYSEGIIATSSCL
+123 EYSEGIIATSSCL
-136 SGCIPKSI
+136 SGVIPKAI
-144 IARDGQTAI
+144 IEGNTKLAHE
-153 LLNRYKR
+153 LLVRYIS

-173 PIPEQQIVNKELVR
+173 PITEQQMVNNYLVGMA
-187 RSKMFSVPIIATGDV
+187 KATNTPLTATGDV
-202 HYAKQEDYKAHQGML
+202 HYAKQEDYLAHQGVL
-217 ALGWSKKLKHP
+217 ALGWAKKLKHT

-250 FVAQGFDREVI
+250 FVAQGFDRETIVT
-261 IEAINNTGK
+261 AINNTGV
-270 IVDLVDFKLEKKKD
+270 ILDRVDFDLKKEKD
-284 LLPEFPLPEGVID
+284 LLPEFPLPQGVTD
-297 KNRYIGDLV
+297 KNTYIGQLV
-306 KEGMLRKYQPVTKEV
+306 KEGMLRKYKPVTQEV
-321 VERIKFELDVI
+321 VDRIKFELSVI
-332 REKGYVDYF
+332 KEKGYVDYF
-341 LVVADAIKHG
+341 LVVADAIKWG
-351 KEIGIIFA
+351 KENDIIFA

-391 LDVTRFKMPDI
+391 LDISRFKMPDI

-450 IPFKEAKR
+450 IPFKEAKK

-490 KFKQKDNNAFVSAR
+490 KFKQKDNDAFVSAR
-504 EISWMAQKFEGVID
+504 EISWMASKFEGVID

-571 GLKTLRMIGLAVKS
+571 GLKTLRMVGLAVKS
-585 IEAEHGIKIDAN
+585 IEAEHGVKIDPN

-602 PKDPKVY
+602 PKDSKVY
-609 ELISTGK
+609 DLISTGK

-664 DIRNGASEE
+664 DIRNGLSEE

-696 VMKLVNVFAGW
+696 TMRLVNVFAGW
-707 TLGKGDSLRKKSVE
+707 TLGKGDSLRKKSIE
-721 ELETMRDEFVS
+721 ELESMRSEF
-732 DAANLSGCDTL
+732 L
-743 ESVMAFE
+743 EDCKLRGYKENDMDS
-750 ICMHEL
+750 L
-756 WDRII
+756 WTRII
-761 AYSGYGFN
+761 EYSGYGFN

-780 YMTAWLEVYYPANWI
+780 YITAYLELYYKEHWI

-804 DKETIAQGLADIK
+804 DKETIAQGFEDIRR
-817 ANGFEFN
+817 AGISFSA
-824 PPDINK
+824 PSINK
-830 SELIFTAHNNK
+830 SGTIFIARNNK
-841 ITFPLSVIN
+841 IVFPLSVIQ
-850 GVGDKAVQAI
+850 GVGDKAVSVI
-860 MDARKP
+860 TEERD
-866 LGIGS
+866 
-871 KGYKVASN
+871 KG
-879 EKERGF
+879 E
-885 AIDAYIKTPIPEE
+885 
-898 PFTSLED
+898 FTSLED
-905 ILSRIPKR
+905 ILERVPKR
-913 TLNAKVMKGLIF
+913 SVNAKVMKNLIF
-925 AGAFDSLYPTTTR
+925 SGAFDEMYPELNR
-938 FGIYANY
+938 LEIYQDYLVIKGETKKKLEEANEMPWDDTIKANY
-945 LQLKGESSNKI
+945 
-956 ASILGDM
+956 
-963 PPWNDTEKANWE
+963 E
-975 KDLLGVYISCHP
+975 KDLLGIYITTHP
-987 LQKYHFRNWQE
+987 LQKYHFRDWGE
-998 FSEGGKALVGGIVT
+998 YSEGDTKALIGGIVT

-1024 MAFVSLDTYQG
+1024 MAFVTLECYQG
-1035 QREVVV
+1035 LREVVV
-1041 FSSTYSKFE
+1041 FSSTFTKYES
-1050 HLLKVDSVVMIDG
+1050 LLTQGNTLMISG
-1063 KKQNESLL
+1063 KKQGESLL
-1071 ANSIKTLEV
+1071 ANTMKELN

>member
-1 MKLDFNQLHTHSC
+1 MKLDFNQIHTHSC

-27 VSEAKRLGQRS
+27 VSEAKRLGQRAIAIS
-38 VAVTDHG
+38 DHG
-45 ILHSIP
+45 VLHAIP
-51 ELFREC
+51 ELYREC
-57 AKQGIK
+57 RKQGVK
-63 PIAGCELYLTD
+63 PIAAMEGYLTE
-74 DVHNP
+74 DVNDP
-79 ESKTNYH
+79 DCKTNYH
-86 QLLLAINDTGW
+86 QLLIAINETGW
-97 KNLMKLSSEAFHHFH
+97 KNLMRLSSEAYTHFH
-112 NRPRIDWAMME
+112 NRPRFDWAMME

-136 SGCIPKSI
+136 SGVIPKAI
-144 IARDGQTAI
+144 INGGIGDAMDAHKY
-153 LLNRYKR
+153 LKRYQK

-173 PIPEQQIVNKELVR
+173 PIPEQQIVNKGLVAL
-187 RSKMFSVPIIATGDV
+187 SKLTEIPLVATGDV
-202 HYAKQEDYKAHQGML
+202 HYAKQEDYLAHQGVL
-217 ALGWSKKLKHP
+217 ALGWAKKLKHP

-250 FVAQGFDREVI
+250 FVSQGFDRETI
-261 IEAINNTGK
+261 IAAINNTGV
-270 IVDLVDFKLEKKKD
+270 IVDRVDFDLKKEKD
-284 LLPEFPLPEGVID
+284 LLPEFPLSEGVTD
-297 KNRYIGDLV
+297 KNKYIGELV
-306 KEGMLRKYQPVTKEV
+306 KEGMLRKYKPVTKEV
-321 VERIKFELDVI
+321 VDRIKFELSVI
-332 REKGYVDYF
+332 KEKGYVDYF
-341 LVVADAIKHG
+341 LVVADAIKWG
-351 KEIGIIFA
+351 KQQGIIFA

-373 LDITEVDPLEYGL
+373 LDITEVDPIEYGL

-391 LDVTRFKMPDI
+391 LDITRFKMPDI

-423 TDKVSQVANYGRMT
+423 TEMVSQVANYGRMT

-458 ITELVDNSPNMTIE
+458 ITELVDDAPKMTIE

-490 KFKQKDNNAFVSAR
+490 KFKQKDNDAFVSAR
-504 EISWMAQKFEGVID
+504 EISWMAQKFEGVMD

-533 IADYFPTYLP
+533 IKNYFPTYLP
-543 DHNDKDTVVSQWDKD
+543 DHNDPDTIVAQWDKD

-585 IEAEHGIKIDAN
+585 IEAEHGVKIDPN

-637 KEFMDI
+637 TQFMDI

-664 DIRNGASEE
+664 DIRNGLSEE

-696 VMKLVNVFAGW
+696 VMRLVNVFAGW

-721 ELETMRDEFVS
+721 ELEAMRNSFLTDCH
-732 DAANLSGCDTL
+732 NRGYRPNP
-743 ESVMAFE
+743 MN
-750 ICMHEL
+750 EL
-756 WDRII
+756 WSRII

-780 YMTAWLEVYYPANWI
+780 YITAYLELYYKEHWI

-804 DKETIAQGLADIK
+804 DKETIVQ
-817 ANGFEFN
+817 GFEDIRRAGISFGA
-824 PPDINK
+824 PSINK
-830 SELIFTAHNNK
+830 SGTIFIARDNK
-841 ITFPLSVIN
+841 IIFPLSVIS
-850 GVGDKAVQAI
+850 GVGDKSVNVI
-860 MDARKP
+860 MEERDKKP
-866 LGIGS
+866 
-871 KGYKVASN
+871 
-879 EKERGF
+879 F
-885 AIDAYIKTPIPEE
+885 D
-898 PFTSLED
+898 SLED
-905 ILSRIPKR
+905 ILSRVPKR
-913 TLNAKVMKGLIF
+913 QVNAKVMKNLIF
-925 AGAFDSLYPTTTR
+925 SGALDELYPDLNRLEIYQDYLVVKGETKKKLEEANELPWDDTIKAEKEKELL
-938 FGIYANY
+938 GIY
-945 LQLKGESSNKI
+945 I
-956 ASILGDM
+956 
-963 PPWNDTEKANWE
+963 TT
-975 KDLLGVYISCHP
+975 HP
-987 LQKYHFRNWQE
+987 LQKYHFRDWGE
-998 FSEGGKALVGGIVT
+998 YSEGDNKVLIGGMVT
-1012 KVKSFLDKKKNK
+1012 KVKSFLDKKQNK
-1024 MAFVSLDTYQG
+1024 MAFVSLECYQG
-1035 QREVVV
+1035 HREVVV
-1041 FSSTYSKFE
+1041 FSSTFAKYES
-1050 HLLKVDSVVMIDG
+1050 LLTQGNTLMITG
-1063 KKQNESLL
+1063 KKQGESLL
-1071 ANSIKTLEV
+1071 ANTVKELN

>member
-14 ASKRDALSKVSDL
+14 ASKRDSLSKVSDL
-27 VSEAKRLGQRS
+27 VAEAKRLGQRGIAIS
-38 VAVTDHG
+38 DHG
-45 ILHSIP
+45 VLHAIP
-51 ELFREC
+51 ELYREC
-57 AKQGIK
+57 RKQGIK
-63 PIAGCELYLTD
+63 AVAAMEGYLTE
-74 DVHNP
+74 DVNNP
-79 ESKTNYH
+79 DSKTNYH
-86 QLLLAINDTGW
+86 QVLIAINETGW
-97 KNLMKLSSEAFHHFH
+97 KNLMRLSSEAFTHFH
-112 NRPRIDWAMME
+112 NRPRFDWAMME

-136 SGCIPKSI
+136 SGVIP
-144 IARDGQTAI
+144 TV
-153 LLNRYKR
+153 YKR
-160 IFGDRFYLEIQPT
+160 GGNSIEALKYLERYLEIYGDRFYLEIQPT
-173 PIPEQQIVNKELVR
+173 PIPEQQVVNKALV
-187 RSKMFSVPIIATGDV
+187 KLADKYKVPLVATGDV
-202 HYAKQEDYKAHQGML
+202 HYAKQEDYLAHQGVL
-217 ALGWSKKLKHP
+217 ALGWAKKLKHP

-244 ELILEE
+244 ELILQE
-250 FVAQGFDREVI
+250 FVSQGFDREI
-261 IEAINNTGK
+261 IITAINNTGV
-270 IVDLVDFKLEKKKD
+270 ILDRVDFDLKKEKD
-284 LLPEFPLPEGVID
+284 LLPEFPLPQGVTD
-297 KNRYIGDLV
+297 KNTYIGQLV
-306 KEGMLRKYQPVTKEV
+306 KEGMLRKYKPVTQEV
-321 VERIKFELDVI
+321 VDRIKFELSVI
-332 REKGYVDYF
+332 KEKGYVDYF
-341 LVVADAIKHG
+341 LVVADAIKWG
-351 KEIGIIFA
+351 KENDIIFA

-391 LDVTRFKMPDI
+391 LDISRFKMPDI

-490 KFKQKDNNAFVSAR
+490 KFKQKDNDAFVSAR
-504 EISWMAQKFEGVID
+504 EISWMASKFEGVID

-585 IEAEHGIKIDAN
+585 IETEHGVKIDPN

-602 PKDPKVY
+602 PKDTKVY
-609 ELISTGK
+609 EFISIGK

-637 KEFMDI
+637 KEFADI

-664 DIRNGASEE
+664 DIRNRVSDE

-679 EVQVTGETKG
+679 EIQVTGETKG

-696 VMKLVNVFAGW
+696 VMKLVSVFAGW
-707 TLGKGDSLRKKSVE
+707 TLGKGDSLRKKSVDELEAMRNEFVADCIVHARENDLPRGE
-721 ELETMRDEFVS
+721 ELVS
-732 DAANLSGCDTL
+732 QMD
-743 ESVMAFE
+743 
-750 ICMHEL
+750 EL

-780 YMTAWLEVYYPANWI
+780 YMTAWLELYYPAHWLS
-795 AAIMSTKMS
+795 AIMSTKMG
-804 DKETIAQGLADIK
+804 DKEVIAQGLADIK

-830 SELIFTAHNNK
+830 SELIFTAHNNR

-850 GVGDKAVQAI
+850 GVGDKAVQVI
-860 MDARKP
+860 
-866 LGIGS
+866 L
-871 KGYKVASN
+871 
-879 EKERGF
+879 EER
-885 AIDAYIKTPIPEE
+885 AKQ

-905 ILSRIPKR
+905 ILSRVPKR
-913 TLNAKVMKGLIF
+913 SVNAKVMKGLIF
-925 AGAFDSLYPTTTR
+925 AGAFDSLYPTMTR
-938 FGIYANY
+938 LGIYAHY
-945 LQLKGESSNKI
+945 MDLKGMTKKEKETFLEVNNQGWS
-956 ASILGDM
+956 
-963 PPWNDTEKANWE
+963 DTVKANWE

-998 FSEGGKALVGGIVT
+998 FQEGGQALVGGIVT
-1012 KVKSFLDKKKNK
+1012 KIKAFNDKKGNR

-1041 FSSTYSKFE
+1041 FSSTYAKFE
-1050 HLLKVDSVVMIDG
+1050 HLLKVDQVVMIDG

>member
-1 MKLDFNQLHTHSC
+1 MTDELTVKLDFNQLHTHSC

-27 VSEAKRLGQRS
+27 VAEAKRLGQR
-38 VAVTDHG
+38 AIAITDHAV
-45 ILHSIP
+45 LHSIP

-57 AKQGIK
+57 RKQGIK
-63 PIAGCELYLTD
+63 AIAGFEGYLTE
-74 DVHNP
+74 DVNDP

-86 QLLLAINDTGW
+86 QLLIAINETGW
-97 KNLMKLSSEAFHHFH
+97 KNLMRLSSEAYTHFH
-112 NRPRIDWAMME
+112 NRPRFDWAMME

-136 SGCIPKSI
+136 SGVIPSVFKRGGSWI
-144 IARDGQTAI
+144 EA
-153 LLNRYKR
+153 NRYLDR
-160 IFGDRFYLEIQPT
+160 YLEIFGSDRFYLEIQPT
-173 PIPEQQIVNKELVR
+173 PIPEQQLVNKELVR
-187 RSKMFSVPIIATGDV
+187 MHKEFDINLVATGDV
-202 HYAKQEDYKAHQGML
+202 HYAKQEDSLAHQGVL
-217 ALGWSKKLKHP
+217 ALGWAKKLKHK

-250 FVAQGFDREVI
+250 FVSQGFDRETI
-261 IEAINNTGK
+261 ITAINNTGV
-270 IVDLVDFKLEKKKD
+270 IVDKVDFDLKKKKD
-284 LLPEFPLPEGVID
+284 LLPEFELPEGYTD
-297 KNRYIGDLV
+297 KNAYIGALV
-306 KEGMLRKYQPVTKEV
+306 KEGMLRKYKPVTQEV
-321 VERIKFELDVI
+321 VDRIKFELSVI
-332 REKGYVDYF
+332 KEKGYVDYF
-341 LVVADAIKHG
+341 LVVADAIKWG
-351 KEIGIIFA
+351 KEQGIIFA

-391 LDVTRFKMPDI
+391 LDISRFKMPDI
-402 DTDVEDV
+402 DTDVEDL

-472 KARSLNQELVYFM
+472 KARSLNPDLIFFM
-485 DTCSD
+485 DKSLEE
-490 KFKQKDNNAFVSAR
+490 FEQKDNKGTFVTAR
-504 EISWMAQKFEGVID
+504 EVSWLASKFEGVID

-571 GLKTLRMIGLAVKS
+571 GLKTLRVIGLAVKS
-585 IEAEHGIKIDAN
+585 IEAEHGVKIDAN

-629 GLCQRVAP
+629 SLCQRVAP

-643 VAITSL
+643 VTITSL
-649 GRPAALNSGDTQRWI
+649 GRPAALNSGDTHRWI
-664 DIRNGASEE
+664 DIRNEVSEE

-721 ELETMRDEFVS
+721 ELESMRGEFIT
-732 DAANLSGCDTL
+732 DC
-743 ESVMAFE
+743 FE
-750 ICMHEL
+750 FFKVNTYSASIGIEKFNTQMDEL

-780 YMTAWLEVYYPANWI
+780 YMTAWLELYYPSHWLS
-795 AAIMSTKMS
+795 AIMSTKMG
-804 DKETIAQGLADIK
+804 DKEIIAQGLADIK

-850 GVGDKAVQAI
+850 GVGDKAVQVI
-860 MDARKP
+860 
-866 LGIGS
+866 LG
-871 KGYKVASN
+871 
-879 EKERGF
+879 ER
-885 AIDAYIKTPIPEE
+885 AKQ
-898 PFTSLED
+898 PFNSLED
-905 ILSRIPKR
+905 ILSRIPKK

-925 AGAFDSLYPTTTR
+925 AGAFDSLYPELSR
-938 FGIYANY
+938 FEIYQDY
-945 LQLKGESSNKI
+945 LVIKGETKKKLEEANE
-956 ASILGDM
+956 L
-963 PPWNDTEKANWE
+963 PWNDTEKANYE

-987 LQKYHFRNWQE
+987 LQKFHFRNWQE
-998 FSEGGKALVGGIVT
+998 YNEGGKSLVGGIVT
-1012 KVKSFLDKKKNK
+1012 KVKAFNDKKGNK

-1050 HLLKVDSVVMIDG
+1050 SLLKVDQVVMIDG

-1071 ANSIKTLEV
+1071 ANNIKPLEVN

>member
-1 MKLDFNQLHTHSC
+1 MTDQLTVLDWNQIHTHSC

-27 VSEAKRLGQRS
+27 VSEAKRLGQRAI
-38 VAVTDHG
+38 AVTDHG
-45 ILHSIP
+45 VLHAVP

-57 AKQGIK
+57 RKQGIK
-63 PIAGCELYLTD
+63 PIAAMEGYLCE
-74 DVHNP
+74 DVNDP
-79 ESKTNYH
+79 DCKTNYH
-86 QLLLAINDTGW
+86 QLLIAINETGW
-97 KNLMKLSSEAFHHFH
+97 KNLMRLSSEAYTHFH
-112 NRPRIDWAMME
+112 NRPRFDWAMME

-136 SGCIPKSI
+136 SGVIPK
-144 IARDGQTAI
+144 AI
-153 LLNRYKR
+153 LEGDSSKVRELYHRYR
-160 IFGDRFYLEIQPT
+160 NIYGDRFYLEIQPT
-173 PIPEQQIVNKELVR
+173 PIPEQLIVNKKLVELAELSGCPLV
-187 RSKMFSVPIIATGDV
+187 ATGDV
-202 HYAKQEDYKAHQGML
+202 HYAKQEDYLAHQGVL
-217 ALGWSKKLKHP
+217 ALGWAKKLKHP

-250 FVAQGFDREVI
+250 FVSQGFDRETI
-261 IEAINNTGK
+261 ITAINNTGV
-270 IVDLVDFKLEKKKD
+270 IVDRVDFDLKKEKD
-284 LLPEFPLPEGVID
+284 LLPEFPLPEGVTD
-297 KNRYIGDLV
+297 KNKYIGELV
-306 KEGMLRKYQPVTKEV
+306 KEGMMRKYKPVTKEV
-321 VERIKFELDVI
+321 VDRIKFELSVI
-332 REKGYVDYF
+332 KEKGYVDYF
-341 LVVADAIKHG
+341 LVVADAIKWG
-351 KEIGIIFA
+351 KENDIIFA

-364 GGGSVVAYC
+364 GASSVVAYC
-373 LDITEVDPLEYGL
+373 LDITEVDPIEYGL

-391 LDVTRFKMPDI
+391 LDITRFKMPDI

-409 RRYELINYLRSKYG
+409 RRYELINYLRGKYG
-423 TDKVSQVANYGRMT
+423 LEMVSQIANYGRMT

-458 ITELVDNSPNMTIE
+458 ITELVDGSPNMTIE
-472 KARSLNQELVYFM
+472 KARLLNQELVYFM

-490 KFKQKDNNAFVSAR
+490 KFKQKDNDAFVSAR
-504 EISWMAQKFEGVID
+504 EISWMAQKFEGVMD

-533 IADYFPTYLP
+533 IKNYFPTYLP
-543 DHNDKDTVVSQWDKD
+543 DHNDKDTIVAQFDKD
-558 DLEELGGVKFDFL
+558 DLEELGGTKFDFL

-585 IEAEHGIKIDAN
+585 IEAEHGVKIDPN

-637 KEFMDI
+637 TQFMDI

-664 DIRNGASEE
+664 DIRNGLSEE

-696 VMKLVNVFAGW
+696 VMRLVNVFAGW

-721 ELETMRDEFVS
+721 ELEVMRGEFVE
-732 DAANLSGCDTL
+732 DCVLNRNPMPTEKAINTFVDQ
-743 ESVMAFE
+743 MN
-750 ICMHEL
+750 EL

-817 ANGFEFN
+817 ANGFDFN

-830 SELIFTAHNNK
+830 SETIFTAHNNK

-850 GVGDKAVQAI
+850 GVGDKAVESI
-860 MDARKP
+860 M
-866 LGIGS
+866 
-871 KGYKVASN
+871 
-879 EKERGF
+879 KERS
-885 AIDAYIKTPIPEE
+885 KQ

-913 TLNAKVMKGLIF
+913 QLNAKVMKGLIF
-925 AGAFDSLYPTTTR
+925 AGAFDSLYPELDR
-938 FGIYANY
+938 QAIYEDY
-945 LQLKGESSNKI
+945 MVIKGESKKKLEEV
-956 ASILGDM
+956 ASQE
-963 PPWNDTEKANWE
+963 WNNTVKANWE
-975 KDLLGVYISCHP
+975 KDLLGVYISAHP

-998 FSEGGKALVGGIVT
+998 FSEGGQALVGGIIT

-1024 MAFVSLDTYQG
+1024 MAFVTLDTYQG
-1035 QREVVV
+1035 QREIVV
-1041 FSSTYSKFE
+1041 FSSTYAKFE
-1050 HLLKVDSVVMIDG
+1050 SLLVVDSVVMIDG

-1071 ANSIKTLEV
+1071 ANKIKPLEVN

>member
-1 MKLDFNQLHTHSC
+1 VKAGS
-14 ASKRDALSKVSDL
+14 
-27 VSEAKRLGQRS
+27 RL
-38 VAVTDHG
+38 
-45 ILHSIP
+45 
-51 ELFREC
+51 
-57 AKQGIK
+57 
-63 PIAGCELYLTD
+63 
-74 DVHNP
+74 
-79 ESKTNYH
+79 
-86 QLLLAINDTGW
+86 
-97 KNLMKLSSEAFHHFH
+97 
-112 NRPRIDWAMME
+112 
-123 KYSEGIIATSSCL
+123 
-136 SGCIPKSI
+136 
-144 IARDGQTAI
+144 
-153 LLNRYKR
+153 
-160 IFGDRFYLEIQPT
+160 
-173 PIPEQQIVNKELVR
+173 
-187 RSKMFSVPIIATGDV
+187 
-202 HYAKQEDYKAHQGML
+202 
-217 ALGWSKKLKHP
+217 
-228 DEPAYP
+228 
-234 CEEHYWMKPG
+234 
-244 ELILEE
+244 
-250 FVAQGFDREVI
+250 
-261 IEAINNTGK
+261 
-270 IVDLVDFKLEKKKD
+270 
-284 LLPEFPLPEGVID
+284 
-297 KNRYIGDLV
+297 
-306 KEGMLRKYQPVTKEV
+306 
-321 VERIKFELDVI
+321 
-332 REKGYVDYF
+332 
-341 LVVADAIKHG
+341 
-351 KEIGIIFA
+351 
-359 PGRGS
+359 
-364 GGGSVVAYC
+364 
-373 LDITEVDPLEYGL
+373 
-386 YFERF
+386 
-391 LDVTRFKMPDI
+391 DI
-402 DTDVEDV
+402 DTDVEDL
-409 RRYELINYLRSKYG
+409 RRYELINHLREKYG

-472 KARSLNQELVYFM
+472 KARSLNPDLVHFM
-485 DTCSD
+485 DKSTE
-490 KFKQKDNNAFVSAR
+490 KFEQKDNKGTFVSAQ
-504 EISWMAQKFEGVID
+504 EISWLASKFEGVID

-585 IEAEHGIKIDAN
+585 IEAEHGVKIDAN

-616 TQNMFQFGSSMMQ
+616 TQNMFQFGSSMMS

-637 KEFMDI
+637 TEFKDI

-664 DIRNGASEE
+664 DIRNGLSEE

-721 ELETMRDEFVS
+721 ELEAMRDQFVS
-732 DAANLSGCDTL
+732 DCFFNGYTSTKNQQSMND
-743 ESVMAFE
+743 
-750 ICMHEL
+750 L

-830 SELIFTAHNNK
+830 SELIFTAHDNK

-850 GVGDKAVQAI
+850 GVGDKAVQVI
-860 MDARKP
+860 
-866 LGIGS
+866 L
-871 KGYKVASN
+871 
-879 EKERGF
+879 EER
-885 AIDAYIKTPIPEE
+885 AKK

-905 ILSRIPKR
+905 ILSRVPKR
-913 TLNAKVMKGLIF
+913 SVNAKVMKGLIF
-925 AGAFDSLYPTTTR
+925 AGAFDSLYPEKHR
-938 FGIYANY
+938 FSIFTEY
-945 LQLKGESSNKI
+945 LKVKGESPNSI
-956 ASILGDM
+956 AKEIERVVPEWGE
-963 PPWNDTEKANWE
+963 TTKANFE
-975 KDLLGVYISCHP
+975 KDLLGVYISAHP

-1012 KVKSFLDKKKNK
+1012 KVKAFNDKKGNR

-1041 FSSTYSKFE
+1041 FSSTYAKYE
-1050 HLLKVDSVVMIDG
+1050 HLLKVDSVIMIDG

-1071 ANSIKTLEV
+1071 ANKIKTLEV